1 MIQDAPARKGLQR
14 EGKGMRLCMIAL
26 ESYAV
31 LRAALRDTSAD
42 HLEFTNMVEIIGLVA
57 AILTTLSFLPQTLM
71 VMRSGQ
77 TSGIS
82 LTMYA
87 MFTTG
92 VAGWLVYGIL
102 QASLPIILANAV
114 TLMFATIILLL
125 KVRSVVKSR
134 PRGLPAIV

>member
-1 MIQDAPARKGLQR
+1 MIVLVGYAKLRVVPCDTRAR
-14 EGKGMRLCMIAL
+14 
-26 ESYAV
+26 Y
-31 LRAALRDTSAD
+31 
-42 HLEFTNMVEIIGLVA
+42 LEFINMVDIIGLVA

-71 VMRSGQ
+71 VVRSGQ

-92 VAGWLVYGIL
+92 VAGWLIYGIL
-102 QASLPIILANAV
+102 QASLPIILANAI
-114 TLMFATIILLL
+114 TLLFATIILLL
-125 KVRSVVKSR
+125 KIRSVVKSR

>member
-1 MIQDAPARKGLQR
+1 
-14 EGKGMRLCMIAL
+14 MRLCMIVL
-26 ESYAV
+26 VGYAK
-31 LRAALRDTSAD
+31 LRVVPCDTRARY
-42 HLEFTNMVEIIGLVA
+42 LEFTNMVDIIGLVA

-71 VMRSGQ
+71 VVRSGQ

-92 VAGWLVYGIL
+92 VAGWLIYGIL
-102 QASLPIILANAV
+102 QASLPIILANAI
-114 TLMFATIILLL
+114 TLLFATIILLL
-125 KVRSVVKSR
+125 KIRSVVKSR